1 MPIRVD
7 HIMSAVVVLIVV
19 AIGIFVFFVV
29 VNSLPPQQKQISDDN
44 DISSPNQ
51 IFSIIGIVAIVGV
64 ALSILT
70 YVSRL
75 ITTSGTED
83 SFDDSVSTP
92 ELIQTKE
99 KTNEEIEKEIEKE
112 FEKEKRQDQLQ
123 IVHEKYF
130 KGRTSRVGRAI
141 KYVEE
146 ENKVGDNSNDS
157 IIT

>member
-7 HIMSAVVVLIVV
+7 HIMSAVVVLIVI
-19 AIGIFVFFVV
+19 AIGVFVFFVV
-29 VNSLPPQQKQISDDN
+29 DNSLPSQQKQISDD
-44 DISSPNQ
+44 ILSPNQ

-64 ALSILT
+64 ALSIFT
-70 YVSRL
+70 YVSHL
-75 ITTSGTED
+75 FTMSETE
-83 SFDDSVSTP
+83 SFSDNPVYTP
-92 ELIQTKE
+92 EVIQTKE

-146 ENKVGDNSNDS
+146 ENKIGDKNNDS
-157 IIT
+157 IIS

>member
-7 HIMSAVVVLIVV
+7 HIMSAIVVLIVV

-29 VNSLPPQQKQISDDN
+29 VNSLPPQQKGVSDV
-44 DISSPNQ
+44 ILSPNQ
-51 IFSIIGIVAIVGV
+51 LLGIIGIVAIVGV
-64 ALSILT
+64 AIGILS

-92 ELIQTKE
+92 EVIQVKE
-99 KTNEEIEKEIEKE
+99 KTVEEIDKEIEKE
-112 FEKEKRQDQLQ
+112 RKQDQLQ

-130 KGRTSRVGRAI
+130 KGRTSRIGRAI

-146 ENKVGDNSNDS
+146 ENKIGDKNNDS
-157 IIT
+157 ILS

>member
-7 HIMSAVVVLIVV
+7 RIMSAVVVLIVI
-19 AIGIFVFFVV
+19 AIGVFVFFVV

-64 ALSILT
+64 ALIILI
-70 YVSRL
+70 YVSRV
-75 ITTSGTED
+75 ITSFGTED

-92 ELIQTKE
+92 EVIQVKE
-99 KTNEEIEKEIEKE
+99 KTNEET
-112 FEKEKRQDQLQ
+112 EKEKKQGELQ

-146 ENKVGDNSNDS
+146 ENKIGDKNNDS